1 MCVRKVSKCKLR
13 LALLATEVG
22 VRNSAAEAG
31 VSARS
36 SGQDHQMLPFWI
48 GKPVWSFGGT
58 EREFSTKYCWQAH
71 FARGLSELHHPV
83 KTVMV
88 QEGKTAELESGR
100 LSNHLSR

>member
-1 MCVRKVSKCKLR
+1 
-13 LALLATEVG
+13 
-22 VRNSAAEAG
+22 
-31 VSARS
+31 
-36 SGQDHQMLPFWI
+36 MLPFWI

-71 FARGLSELHHPV
+71 FARSLSELHHPV

-88 QEGKTAELESGR
+88 QEGKTAEFESGC